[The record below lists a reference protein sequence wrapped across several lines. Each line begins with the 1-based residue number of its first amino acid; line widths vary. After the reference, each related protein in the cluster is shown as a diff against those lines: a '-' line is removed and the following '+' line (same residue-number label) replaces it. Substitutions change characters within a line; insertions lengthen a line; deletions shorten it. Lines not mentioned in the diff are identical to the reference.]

1 MRCNLN
7 NFFSIASNKQ
17 VKSLFRCKP
26 TLFVQ
31 DKIIIRSL
39 MNILDRDSVIY
50 DADDLRSY
58 GRDALDVTRALPP
71 NFKPK
76 TPIAVVRPKTESDVV
91 KVVKFANKNRIPI
104 VPYGGGTGLMGGAAT
119 VKRGIVMDLKGF
131 NGIEINKEDLTVVA
145 GAGVIIKQLDS
156 ALRKNGLMFA
166 HDPWSA
172 SYATVGGSICTNGI
186 GYLAGKYGSMG
197 EQVLGL
203 RTVIADGSILD
214 IKPAKKKSTG
224 IDLKDLF
231 IGSEGVFGI
240 ITSATLK
247 VHPVPESEQIY
258 AFEFENFEKGYR
270 AIIDTFSHG
279 IRPTSLDLFE
289 VYNIDAD
296 SETKLWLQDE
306 PGTRLY
312 VMFDGFKEE
321 VDAKSIKTKSIVK
334 EFGAIELEGNVSN
347 EYWKSRYEIAE
358 RYISFIRN
366 KSRNTD
372 IKFDFIQVSVPA
384 GRLLEFDKT
393 CMDIA
398 SKHKVMVQG
407 HGIWQVPEFY
417 SMNLFA
423 DSASANDR
431 IYDVMNKMLRY
442 ASKIGTMEY
451 CHGVGVRLAHLMEEE
466 HSDSIRVMKKIKRT
480 FDPNNIMNPGK
491 LAL

>member
-1 MRCNLN
+1 M
-7 NFFSIASNKQ
+7 
-17 VKSLFRCKP
+17 
-26 TLFVQ
+26 Q
-31 DKIIIRSL
+31 DKIVIRSL
-39 MNILDRDSVIY
+39 MNILSRGSIIY
-50 DADDLRSY
+50 DADGLQLYS
-58 GRDALDVTRALPP
+58 RDALDVTRALPL

-91 KVVKFANKNRIPI
+91 KVVKFANKNRISI

-119 VKRGIVMDLKGF
+119 VKRGMVIDLKGL
-131 NGIEINKEDLTVVA
+131 NSIEISEEDLRVTA
-145 GAGVIIKQLDS
+145 GAGVVVKELDS
-156 ALRKNGLMFA
+156 ALRKHGLMFT

-172 SYATVGGSICTNGI
+172 SYATVGGSICTDGI
-186 GYLAGKYGSMG
+186 GYLAAKYGSMG

-203 RTVIADGSILD
+203 RAVTADGSILD
-214 IKPAKKKSTG
+214 IRPAKKKSTG
-224 IDLKDLF
+224 MDLKDLF

-247 VHPVPESEQIY
+247 AYPVPESEQLH
-258 AFEFENFEKGYR
+258 AFKFENLEKGYR
-270 AIIDTFSHG
+270 AVTGIFSHG
-279 IRPTSLDLFE
+279 VKPTSLDLFE
-289 VYNIDAD
+289 VYDIGAD

-321 VDAKSIKTKSIVK
+321 VDAKSVKTRSILK
-334 EFGAIELEGNVSN
+334 EFGATELDGNVST
-347 EYWKSRYEIAE
+347 EYWKSRYDIAE
-358 RYISFIRN
+358 RYISFIRS

-384 GRLLEFDKT
+384 GRLLEFDKA

-398 SKHKVMVQG
+398 SKHKIMVQG
-407 HGIWQVPEFY
+407 HGIWQTPEFY

-423 DSASANDR
+423 DSAKANDR
-431 IYDVMNKMLRY
+431 MYDAMDKMLKY

-451 CHGVGVRLAHLMEEE
+451 CHGVGVKLAHLMKEE
-466 HSDSIRVMKKIKRT
+466 HSDGIHVMKKIKRT
-480 FDPNNIMNPGK
+480 LDPNNIMNPGK